1 MSEYQ
6 YYEFQAIDRP
16 LSDEEME
23 KLRCYSTRA
32 RISRTS
38 FVNEYHWGD
47 FKGDPE
53 AWMEKY
59 FDAFLYFANWRT
71 HILKL
76 RLPSKLL
83 DPETAQQYCVGD
95 SAFVR
100 QKAGRVIL
108 SFVSDDEGGEWDDEE
123 EPSSALFAVRAEL
136 ARGDLRAL
144 YLGWLLCVQN
154 REVDDE
160 ELEPPVPRGLGELS
174 ATAEA
179 LAEFLRIDRDLLDVA
194 AQSSPQLRKAEYH
207 PKEVTEW
214 VARLPAREKDEVI
227 ASLIVNGDHSAVSA
241 ILLRFIRERS
251 SGALMD
257 QPPRRTVGAL
267 LQSAKACFEERSRLE
282 ADKRAIE
289 KARREHE
296 AALARE
302 QHLDNLRGQ
311 ESKLWARVE
320 SLISTKQPKDE
331 CALAKVIEH
340 PQLFGHG
347 EGSKLS
353 SQGAFA
359 LQNSCQVIIH
369 GSHKGKANSNIQIP
383 NKKPNSK

>member
-1 MSEYQ
+1 MRRS
-6 YYEFQAIDRP
+6 INR
-16 LSDEEME
+16 
-23 KLRCYSTRA
+23 
-32 RISRTS
+32 
-38 FVNEYHWGD
+38 G
-47 FKGDPE
+47 
-53 AWMEKY
+53 
-59 FDAFLYFANWRT
+59 
-71 HILKL
+71 
-76 RLPSKLL
+76 
-83 DPETAQQYCVGD
+83 
-95 SAFVR
+95 
-100 QKAGRVIL
+100 
-108 SFVSDDEGGEWDDEE
+108 
-123 EPSSALFAVRAEL
+123 
-136 ARGDLRAL
+136 RGDLRAL

>member
-38 FVNEYHWGD
+38 FVNEYNWGD
-47 FKGDPE
+47 FKGDPD

-59 FDAFLYFANWRT
+59 FDAFLYFANWGT
-71 HILKL
+71 HVLML
-76 RLPSKLL
+76 RLPSRLL
-83 DPETAQQYCVGD
+83 DPEIAQQYCVGN

-100 QKAGRVIL
+100 QKAGKVIL
-108 SFVSDDEGGEWDDEE
+108 SFESNDEGGDSVDDE

-144 YLGWLLCVQN
+144 YLGWLLCAQN
-154 REVDDE
+154 RELDDE
-160 ELEPPVPRGLGELS
+160 ELEPPVPAGLSQLS
-174 ATAEA
+174 ASVEA
-179 LAEFLRIDRDLLDVA
+179 LAEFLRIDRDLLHVA
-194 AQSSPQLRKAEYH
+194 ARSSPQLRKVEYH

-227 ASLIVNGDHSAVSA
+227 ASLIVNGDHSAISTL
-241 ILLRFIRERS
+241 LLRFIRERS
-251 SGALMD
+251 TGALSD

-282 ADKRAIE
+282 ADKRAKE

-296 AALARE
+296 TAIARE
-302 QHLDNLRGQ
+302 KHLDNRRGQ
-311 ESKLWARVE
+311 ELGLWAKVE
-320 SLISTKQPKDE
+320 SLIATKQPNNYDE
-331 CALAKVIEH
+331 AVRVLVNLRDLGLHTQGGDFSRDLEALRQAHARKPSFLLRLE
-340 PQLFGHG
+340 
-347 EGSKLS
+347 
-353 SQGAFA
+353 
-359 LQNSCQVIIH
+359 
-369 GSHKGKANSNIQIP
+369 KAGL
-383 NKKPNSK
+383 